1 MKIKLS
7 IFITITTFIL
17 LSCKDSILKTETTKV
32 SINTATTSE
41 DSETLLNELVTQID
55 SVQNEEPL
63 SLHEQEDCI
72 FDQVTQ
78 TDDFLKGIKELETYI
93 WDAETKTAEIVLN
106 DHWSLT
112 IKRGGCDHFEMS
124 ANFIYDRILNIE
136 EENDKQQIF
145 DSIIWITSL
154 LEDFDGEDIKRVIEE
169 DKVYVTKR
177 DEYNYHANFMDE
189 KLYELYYFDFNNK
202 DRTTFKIG
210 YYYN

>member
-32 SINTATTSE
+32 SIDTLTSE
-41 DSETLLNELVTQID
+41 DSETLLNELIIQID

-63 SLHEQEDCI
+63 SIHEQEDCI